1 MSKKQMPL
9 RLQKYMKEKTKFK
22 SSEPRL
28 ETSSTQVKITTNA
41 GLSPCAD
48 NSIALGFDA
57 GQTDIELI
65 SKDAVYEEKDQRDIV
80 LFIIQKNGFD
90 VHEKTFCG
98 IGIRG
103 KLTSDIL
110 KLSSKYN
117 FVPCFIDNIQ
127 TLNLHIKRFCP
138 KIIIYN
144 YHMTTTP
151 WLNTDLQIIFPDIIH
166 IFIHYDLTQKIISQT
181 QSNKTFHHLITD
193 DDTLVGNEYV
203 FVVARS
209 LPFYNHICK
218 QHEEIDNKNDA
229 IVPKIG
235 FQGFGFPHK
244 GIHRIAE
251 QVCKEF
257 DHAIIRLHIPF
268 SLYGD
273 PYGTQAFQRVDE
285 VKRIII
291 GTNIQLEVSHEF
303 KNDYEIIG
311 WLKENDVNC
320 YFYDYLDGA
329 GIASSPDYAIAAR
342 TPIAIT
348 RSHQFRH
355 MWNLSPS
362 ICIENNT
369 LRNIIDNGIEPLKP
383 LYEKYTHD
391 NVIRD
396 YNNICDKVNKKINNI

>member
-1 MSKKQMPL
+1 M
-9 RLQKYMKEKTKFK
+9 EVI
-22 SSEPRL
+22 
-28 ETSSTQVKITTNA
+28 STHTV
-41 GLSPCAD
+41 C
-48 NSIALGFDA
+48 
-57 GQTDIELI
+57 
-65 SKDAVYEEKDQRDIV
+65 EEIDQRDIV

-90 VHEKTFCG
+90 INEKTFCG
-98 IGIRG
+98 IGLRG

-110 KLSSKYN
+110 KLSTQYN
-117 FVPCFIDNIQ
+117 FVPCFIDNIE
-127 TLNLHIKRFCP
+127 TLNIHIKRFFP

-144 YHMTTTP
+144 YHSITTP
-151 WLNTDLQIIFPDIIH
+151 WLNIDLQTIFPDIIH
-166 IFIHYDLTQKIISQT
+166 IFIHYDLTQKLVDHT
-181 QSNKTFHHLITD
+181 QSNKTFHYLITD
-193 DDTLVGNEYV
+193 DDTLIGNNYV
-203 FVVARS
+203 FVVTRS
-209 LPFYNHICK
+209 LPFYNNKHD
-218 QHEEIDNKNDA
+218 DNKNGST
-229 IVPKIG
+229 VPKIG

-257 DHAIIRLHIPF
+257 DDAIIRLHIPF
-268 SLYGD
+268 SLYVD
-273 PYGTQAFQRVDE
+273 PDGTQATERVNE
-285 VKRIII
+285 VKRIIT

-303 KNDYEIIG
+303 KNDHDIIG

-369 LRNIIDNGIEPLKP
+369 LRNIISNGIEPLKP
-383 LYEKYTHD
+383 LYERYTQE

-396 YNNICDKVNKKINNI
+396 YDNICDTIIKKIMK